1 MTIVELTRFR
11 VDPNRRDALLASRS
25 AMIADFEAD
34 RVGFLSAALVELP
47 GGEWL
52 DIVRWRSSTDREDSR
67 TKGPNLPGI
76 ASFFGLVTEVVS
88 SEDGIETERS
98 EAWPQQR

>member
-11 VDPNRRDALLASRS
+11 VDLDRRDDLLASRS

-34 RVGFLSAALVELP
+34 RAGVLGAELVELP

-52 DIVRWRSSTDREDSR
+52 DIVRWRSQTDREDSK
-67 TKGPNLPGI
+67 TKGPDLPGI
-76 ASFFGLVTEVVS
+76 TAFCGLITEVVS
-88 SEDGIETERS
+88 SEDGIEAERS
-98 EAWPQQR
+98 DA

>member
-11 VDPNRRDALLASRS
+11 ADPDRRDDLLASRS

-34 RVGFLSAALVELP
+34 WAGFLSAELVELP

-52 DIVRWRSSTDREDSR
+52 DIVRWRSSTDRE
-67 TKGPNLPGI
+67 
-76 ASFFGLVTEVVS
+76 VS
-88 SEDGIETERS
+88 KTR
-98 EAWPQQR
+98 ALTCPA